1 MVERKK
7 CRTHMWKVYTTEV
20 WKKGHA
26 EKGRNGNAQQLI
38 HLQNEVEGGR
48 REWLQSG
55 RERKGEEKE
64 K

>member
-1 MVERKK
+1 
-7 CRTHMWKVYTTEV
+7 MWKVYTMEV